1 MNVKKDLIMQK
12 NYDLLVLGGG
22 PGGYVSAIRAGQ
34 LGLRVAVIEKEAIG
48 GTCLHHGC
56 IPSKAIIRSAEILSL
71 IQGAESFGITV
82 EKVSADFAVAID
94 RSQKVL
100 QKLYRGVLHLL
111 KKHQVDIFEGKGK
124 LVGPGKIEVRGAEG
138 TQMIQGKNIIIAT
151 GSRVK
156 SLPNLPIDGTRI
168 ITSDEALLRRKLPQ
182 SVIIVGG
189 GAIGVEFAY
198 IYSVYGVQV
207 TLVEMTPS
215 LLPTEDH
222 EVATLLA
229 RSFKKRKIAVKTG
242 LRVGK
247 VVDEAGVFSV
257 SLEGKAGESE
267 DVLAEVIL
275 VAVGRAPNVDKIGLA
290 SAGIAQEEGSKLIQ
304 VDENM
309 KTNCEGIFAIGDVS
323 TRQALAHGAM
333 AQGVFVAERLAG
345 RSPSPV
351 ALDGVPSAVYCHP
364 QVASIGL
371 TEAAAREAGLS
382 IKVAKFPLS
391 ANGKAIALG
400 ETEGFVKVIA
410 DAQHGEILGAHLI
423 GAEATELIGEFVL
436 AKTLEATASELNQA
450 IHPHPTLSEAVM
462 EAGGAIFDEAI
473 HF

>member
-1 MNVKKDLIMQK
+1 MQK
-12 NYDLLVLGGG
+12 KYDLLILGGG

-34 LGLRVAVIEKEAIG
+34 LGLKVAVIEKEAIG

-71 IQGAESFGITV
+71 IQNAAQFGITV
-82 EKVSADFAVAID
+82 GQVSADFGVAVD

-100 QKLYRGVLHLL
+100 QKLYRGVLHLM
-111 KKHQVDIFEGKGK
+111 KRHQVEIFEGF
-124 LVGPGKIEVRGAEG
+124 GKIIAPGQIEIKGAED
-138 TQMIQGKNIIIAT
+138 TQVIQGKNIIIAT
-151 GSRVK
+151 GSRVR
-156 SLPNLPIDGTRI
+156 SLPNLPLNGTRI
-168 ITSDEALLRRKLPQ
+168 ITSDEALLRRQLPQ
-182 SVIIVGG
+182 SVLIVGG

-198 IYSVYGVQV
+198 IYSLYGVQV
-207 TLVEMTPS
+207 TIVEMCPA

-222 EVATLLA
+222 EVSTLLA
-229 RSFKKRKIAVKTG
+229 RSFKKRKIVVKTG
-242 LRVGK
+242 LRVGAIK
-247 VVDEAGVFSV
+247 DEAGFYTV
-257 SLEGKAGESE
+257 SLEDDAGEVETIST
-267 DVLAEVIL
+267 EVIL
-275 VAVGRAPNVDKIGLA
+275 VAVGRAANVDKIGLETL
-290 SAGIAQEEGSKLIQ
+290 GISQEVGSGLIQ
-304 VDENM
+304 VDEKM

-333 AQGVFVAERLAG
+333 AQGVFVAETIAG
-345 RSPSPV
+345 ISRTPIVSE
-351 ALDGVPSAVYCHP
+351 DIPSAVYCHP
-364 QVASIGL
+364 QVASVGL
-371 TEAAAREAGLS
+371 TEAAARQAGLA

-391 ANGKAIALG
+391 ANGKAIALA
-400 ETEGFVKVIA
+400 ETEGFVKIIA
-410 DAQHGEILGAHLI
+410 DEKQGEILGAHII

>member
-1 MNVKKDLIMQK
+1 MQK

-34 LGLRVAVIEKEAIG
+34 LGLKVAVIEKEAMG

-71 IQGAESFGITV
+71 IQNAERFGITV
-82 EKVSADFAVAID
+82 GSISADFGLAVD

-100 QKLYRGVLHLL
+100 QTLYQGVKHLM
-111 KKHQVDIFEGKGK
+111 KKYQIDIFEGFGK
-124 LVGPGKIEVRGAEG
+124 LVAPGQIEVSTAKG
-138 TQMIQGKNIIIAT
+138 TQILQGKNIIIAT

-156 SLPNLPIDGTRI
+156 SLPNLPIDGTDI
-168 ITSDEALLRRKLPQ
+168 ITSDDALLRRKLPQ
-182 SVIIVGG
+182 SVLIVGG

-207 TLVEMTPS
+207 TIVEMTAS
-215 LLPTEDH
+215 LLPTEDI
-222 EVATLLA
+222 EVSTLLA

-242 LRVGK
+242 KRVGAIT
-247 VVDEAGVFSV
+247 DEAGGYSV
-257 SLEGKAGESE
+257 SLEDESGGVE
-267 DVLAEVIL
+267 AVSVEIIL
-275 VAVGRAPNVDKIGLA
+275 VAVGRAPNVEKIGLA
-290 SAGIAQEEGSKLIQ
+290 SLGISQDAGSGLIQ

-309 KTNCEGIFAIGDVS
+309 KTNCKGIFGIGDVS
-323 TRQALAHGAM
+323 TRPALAHGAM
-333 AQGVFVAERLAG
+333 AQGVFVAEMLAG
-345 RSPSPV
+345 HAPV
-351 ALDGVPSAVYCHP
+351 PITLDLVPSAVYCHP
-364 QVASIGL
+364 QVASVGL
-371 TEAAAREAGLS
+371 TEAAARKAGLA
-382 IKVAKFPLS
+382 IKVAKFPFS

-400 ETEGFVKVIA
+400 ETEGFVKIIA
-410 DAQHGEILGAHLI
+410 DEKNGEILGAHII

-436 AKTLEATASELNQA
+436 AKTLEATASEMNRA

>member
-1 MNVKKDLIMQK
+1 MQK
-12 NYDLLVLGGG
+12 NYDLLILGGG

-34 LGLRVAVIEKEAIG
+34 LGLKVAVIEKEAIG

-56 IPSKAIIRSAEILSL
+56 IPSKAVIRSAEILSL
-71 IQGAESFGITV
+71 IQSAESFGITV
-82 EKVSADFAVAID
+82 NTVSADFGVAVD

-100 QKLYRGVLHLL
+100 QKLYRGVLHLM
-111 KKHQVDIFEGKGK
+111 KKHQVDIFEGFGK
-124 LVGPGKIEVRGAEG
+124 LVGPGQIAFESAEG
-138 TQMIQGKNIIIAT
+138 VQIIQGKNILIAT

-156 SLPNLPIDGTRI
+156 SLPRLPIDGTRI
-168 ITSDEALLRRKLPQ
+168 MTSDEALLRRKLPR
-182 SVIIVGG
+182 SVLIVGG

-207 TLVEMTPS
+207 TIVEMMPA

-222 EVATLLA
+222 EVSTLLA

-242 LRVGK
+242 LGVGAIA
-247 VVDEAGVFSV
+247 DNAGLFCI
-257 SLEGKAGESE
+257 SLEGEAGPSE
-267 DVLAEVIL
+267 AVQAEAIL
-275 VAVGRAPNVDKIGLA
+275 VAVGRVPNADKIGL
-290 SAGIAQEEGSKLIQ
+290 SSVGILPEAGSGLIP

-309 KTNCEGIFAIGDVS
+309 KTSCEGIFAIGDVS
-323 TRQALAHGAM
+323 TRPALAHGAM

-345 RSPSPV
+345 RKPV
-351 ALDGVPSAVYCHP
+351 SIALDSVPSAVYCHP
-364 QVASIGL
+364 QVASVGL
-371 TEAAAREAGLS
+371 TETAARAAGLA
-382 IKVAKFPLS
+382 IRVAKFPLS
-391 ANGKAIALG
+391 ANGRAIALG

-410 DAQHGEILGAHLI
+410 DEKHGEILGAHLI
-423 GAEATELIGEFVL
+423 GTEATELIGEFVL